1 MSRYSDLDRSDSN
14 DSRHNRTHRTARRS
28 YSRSPSDIYYDSSS
42 ESETRDSWDDSD
54 SLIDSH
60 HRRRSFVP
68 PLYRPKSRQ
77 SIFRPRSGRGTFHRP
92 TAFED
97 GEELTFDI
105 SLKDLPDATTFRK
118 HVQPQRN
125 STQNI
130 VNAYLVESRPK
141 GCHSIDRKNVAECT
155 YRTEANWSQTI
166 IQIAPDQDERS
177 FRWL

>member
-1 MSRYSDLDRSDSN
+1 MSVVYPERDRSDS
-14 DSRHNRTHRTARRS
+14 RRNRPYRATRRS
-28 YSRSPSDIYYDSSS
+28 HSRSSSNSFYDLSS
-42 ESETRDSWDDSD
+42 EIESRESSNDSD
-54 SLIDSH
+54 SFIH
-60 HRRRSFVP
+60 RQHRRPNSVP
-68 PLYRPKSRQ
+68 SLYRLKARQ
-77 SIFRPRSGRGTFHRP
+77 SKFRPRSGRGTFYRP

-97 GEELTFDI
+97 GEDLTFDI

-130 VNAYLVESRPK
+130 VDAYLVESRPK
-141 GCHSIDRKNVAECT
+141 GCHSIERKNVAECT

-166 IQIAPDQDERS
+166 IQIASVQDERS